1 MIIWRS
7 VYGGRPDSGISIPED
22 VSLIG
27 FDDDPVAVVM
37 DVPLTTV
44 RQPGTTLGKA
54 ASEMLVQKIGEE
66 RGTYQQYYFAP
77 QLIERSSVAAR

>member
-1 MIIWRS
+1 
-7 VYGGRPDSGISIPED
+7 
-22 VSLIG
+22 
-27 FDDDPVAVVM
+27 M